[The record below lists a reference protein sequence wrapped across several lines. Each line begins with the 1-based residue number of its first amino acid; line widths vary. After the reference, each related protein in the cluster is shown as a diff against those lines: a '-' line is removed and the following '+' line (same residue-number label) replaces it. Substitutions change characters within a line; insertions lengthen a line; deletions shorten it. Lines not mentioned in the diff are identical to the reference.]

1 LIWLAVEHSPYV
13 QAVVIAP
20 QIQEA
25 RAAALLGEFDPT
37 TFVDS
42 IVRDT
47 SEPVGNTLI
56 TGSANR
62 LNDHVW
68 DNTAGIRDKNQRGG
82 VTQLSQGVNLKD
94 SNSDFFI
101 PGDQANTKM
110 LLRYTQP
117 LMRNGGTAYNR
128 SSYLI
133 ATVEAAQSMQEA
145 SAAIQDHALT
155 ITTAYWE
162 LYAAYAYR
170 AQIERGIRSLE
181 SLRNQLAGRSD
192 LDSLESQ
199 LLRANAEIS
208 RQRADQ
214 AQARSQINS
223 AQANLRANVAAP
235 ALRGRGGIAIFP
247 ATPTSDWY
255 GHYSLENELSI
266 ALSYH
271 PEIQSLRDALR
282 ASRIR
287 LQVAEQDLRPTLDL
301 VLEGYLNGLNGDFN
315 AIRSFGDQFSVGA
328 PSYSAGLSF
337 ARPYRNR
344 TATAILRE
352 RRLELQRDLLK
363 LDHTL
368 LIVGAEVE
376 SALARVNAAF
386 QQLESAVQSTLSTHA
401 EREYLMARWQNAFL
415 DGTQT
420 SLLLDQLLNAEIQ
433 LISAEHAWAR
443 AQADHM
449 IAIAQLSR
457 ATGALVP
464 MLGL

>member
-1 LIWLAVEHSPYV
+1 
-13 QAVVIAP
+13 
-20 QIQEA
+20 
-25 RAAALLGEFDPT
+25 
-37 TFVDS
+37 
-42 IVRDT
+42 
-47 SEPVGNTLI
+47 
-56 TGSANR
+56 
-62 LNDHVW
+62 
-68 DNTAGIRDKNQRGG
+68 
-82 VTQLSQGVNLKD
+82 
-94 SNSDFFI
+94 
-101 PGDQANTKM
+101 
-110 LLRYTQP
+110 
-117 LMRNGGTAYNR
+117 
-128 SSYLI
+128 
-133 ATVEAAQSMQEA
+133 
-145 SAAIQDHALT
+145 
-155 ITTAYWE
+155 
-162 LYAAYAYR
+162 
-170 AQIERGIRSLE
+170 
-181 SLRNQLAGRSD
+181 
-192 LDSLESQ
+192 
-199 LLRANAEIS
+199 
-208 RQRADQ
+208 
-214 AQARSQINS
+214 
-223 AQANLRANVAAP
+223 
-235 ALRGRGGIAIFP
+235 
-247 ATPTSDWY
+247 
-255 GHYSLENELSI
+255 
-266 ALSYH
+266 
-271 PEIQSLRDALR
+271 
-282 ASRIR
+282 
-287 LQVAEQDLRPTLDL
+287 
-301 VLEGYLNGLNGDFN
+301 LNGLNGDFN